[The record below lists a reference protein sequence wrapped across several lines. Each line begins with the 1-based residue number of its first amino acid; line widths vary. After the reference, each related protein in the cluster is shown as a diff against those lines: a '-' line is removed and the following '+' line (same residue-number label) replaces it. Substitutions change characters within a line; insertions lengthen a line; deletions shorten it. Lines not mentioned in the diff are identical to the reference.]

1 MRYLLILCRILV
13 GATFIVSGLVKAN
26 DPLGFSYKLEE
37 YFAESA
43 LNWPG
48 LEPWSLTLAVLAC
61 LGEVV
66 LGFAILVGGRMRL
79 ATTATLV
86 LTLFFGWL
94 TAYTDNCNQRQKDGE
109 KMTYTVM
116 VDGKEEVRD
125 KTCVTDCGCF
135 GDAMKGSL
143 GRSLTPRE
151 SFYKDLILFI
161 FLLPVFI
168 ASWRK
173 PGIHFNTTDDDKL
186 LLLGGAALVALWS
199 WIFGWSFY
207 LLFTLFAMVGYLL
220 IKRFLTGVK
229 AEWITAGFV
238 SVISLAFMGHCLAH
252 LPMKDYRPFA
262 VGKSIPEGMA
272 IPPGEK
278 ADVYETILTYKNM
291 KSGEGKDFTSADYP
305 WQDSTWVWQATEN
318 KLVQEGYHAPI
329 HDFTLTDV
337 DGTDVTEGILQEP
350 TPVLFVVSKDITEAS
365 ADCQP
370 QINALADAAFKNGW
384 YVYGVTA
391 SGYEQ
396 IEEFRHTHQNAFD
409 YLRCDGTV
417 LKTIIRSNPGI
428 VLLQQGVVRGQ
439 WHCNDVPTL
448 EEAKGALK

>member
-1 MRYLLILCRILV
+1 MRYFLILCRILV

-43 LNWPG
+43 LNWPA
-48 LEPWSLTLAVLAC
+48 LEPWSLALAMLAC

-109 KMTYTVM
+109 KMTYTV
-116 VDGKEEVRD
+116 VVNGKEEVRD

-151 SFYKDLILFI
+151 SFYKDLILFV

-168 ASWRK
+168 VSWRK
-173 PGIHFNTTDDDKL
+173 PGIAFNSADDDKPL
-186 LLLGGAALVALWS
+186 LVGGLVLVALWS
-199 WIFGWSFY
+199 WVFGWSFF
-207 LLFTLFAMVGYLL
+207 LTFTLVGILGYLL
-220 IKRFLTGVK
+220 IKRLVSGVK
-229 AEWITAGFV
+229 AEWLTAGWV
-238 SVISLAFMGHCLAH
+238 TVLTVLFMWYCLEH

-272 IPPGEK
+272 VPEGEK
-278 ADVYETILTYKNM
+278 PDVYETVLTYKNM
-291 KSGEGKDFTSADYP
+291 KTGEVKDFNSKDYP

-318 KLVQEGYHAPI
+318 KLIQEGYHPPI
-329 HDFTLTDV
+329 HDFVLTDV
-337 DGTDVTEGILQEP
+337 DGVDVTEGIMSEAN
-350 TPVLFVVSKDITEAS
+350 PVVLIVSKDITEA
-365 ADCQP
+365 ATHCQP
-370 QINALADAAFKNGW
+370 NINALAAEAFKNGW

-417 LKTIIRSNPGI
+417 LKTIIRSNPG
-428 VLLQQGVVRGQ
+428 VLLLQQGVVRGQ
-439 WHCNDVPTL
+439 WHCNDTPSI
-448 EEAKGALK
+448 EEAKKALK

>member
-1 MRYLLILCRILV
+1 MRYFLILCRVLV

-43 LNWPG
+43 LNWPA
-48 LEPWSLTLAVLAC
+48 LEPWSLALAMLAC

-94 TAYTDNCNQRQKDGE
+94 TAYTDQCNQRQKAGE

-116 VDGKEEVRD
+116 VDGKQEVRD

-151 SFYKDLILFI
+151 SFYKDLILFV

-173 PGIHFNTTDDDKL
+173 PGIAFNSADDDKPL
-186 LLLGGAALVALWS
+186 LVGGLLLVALWS
-199 WIFGWSFY
+199 WVFGWSFFVG
-207 LLFTLFAMVGYLL
+207 FTLIAILGYLL
-220 IKRFLTGVK
+220 IKRLVSGVK
-229 AEWITAGFV
+229 AEWLTAGWV
-238 SVISLAFMGHCLAH
+238 TVLTVLFMWYCLEH

-272 IPPGEK
+272 VPEGEK
-278 ADVYETILTYKNM
+278 PDVYETVLTYKNM
-291 KSGEGKDFTSADYP
+291 KTGEVKDFNSKDYP

-318 KLVQEGYHAPI
+318 KLIQEGYHPPI
-329 HDFTLTDV
+329 HDFVLTDV
-337 DGTDVTEGILQEP
+337 DGVDVTEGILSEAN
-350 TPVLFVVSKDITEAS
+350 PVLLIVSKDITEA
-365 ADCQP
+365 ATHCQP
-370 QINALADAAFKNGW
+370 NINALAAEAFKNGW

-428 VLLQQGVVRGQ
+428 LLLQQGVVRGQ
-439 WHCNDVPTL
+439 WHCNDTPSI
-448 EEAKGALK
+448 EEAKAALK

>member
-1 MRYLLILCRILV
+1 MRYFLILCRILV

-43 LNWPG
+43 LNWPA
-48 LEPWSLTLAVLAC
+48 LEPWSLALAMLAC

-109 KMTYTVM
+109 KMTYTV
-116 VDGKEEVRD
+116 VVNGKEEVRD

-151 SFYKDLILFI
+151 SFYKDLILFV

-168 ASWRK
+168 VSWRK
-173 PGIHFNTTDDDKL
+173 PGIAFNSADDDKPL
-186 LLLGGAALVALWS
+186 LVGGLLLVALWS
-199 WIFGWSFY
+199 WVFGWSFF
-207 LLFTLFAMVGYLL
+207 LTFTLVGILGYLL
-220 IKRFLTGVK
+220 IKRLVSGVK
-229 AEWITAGFV
+229 AEWLTAGWV
-238 SVISLAFMGHCLAH
+238 TVLTVLFMWYCLEH

-272 IPPGEK
+272 VPEGEK
-278 ADVYETILTYKNM
+278 PDVYETVLTYKNM
-291 KSGEGKDFTSADYP
+291 KTGEVKDFNSKDYP

-318 KLVQEGYHAPI
+318 KLIQEGYHPPI
-329 HDFTLTDV
+329 HDFVLTDV
-337 DGTDVTEGILQEP
+337 DGVDVTEGIMSEAN
-350 TPVLFVVSKDITEAS
+350 PVVLIVSKDITEA
-365 ADCQP
+365 ATHCQP
-370 QINALADAAFKNGW
+370 NINALAAEAFKNGW

-417 LKTIIRSNPGI
+417 LKTIIRSNPG
-428 VLLQQGVVRGQ
+428 VLLLQQGVVRGQ
-439 WHCNDVPTL
+439 WHCNDTPSI
-448 EEAKGALK
+448 EEAKKALK

>member
-1 MRYLLILCRILV
+1 MRQLLILCRVLV

-43 LNWPG
+43 LNWPA
-48 LEPWSLTLAVLAC
+48 LEPWALTLAILAC
-61 LGEVV
+61 LGEIV

-94 TAYTDNCNQRQKDGE
+94 TAYTDQCNQRQKAGE
-109 KMTYTVM
+109 KMTYTV
-116 VDGKEEVRD
+116 VENGVEVERD

-173 PGIHFNTTDDDKL
+173 PGIAFNTVADDRW
-186 LLLGGAALVALWS
+186 LLGLGAVAVAIWS
-199 WIFGWSFY
+199 WVFGWSFY
-207 LLFTLFAMVGYLL
+207 LLFTAVGMAGYLV
-220 IKRFLTGVK
+220 IKRLVQGVK
-229 AEWITAGFV
+229 GEWVTAGWV
-238 SVISLAFMGHCLAH
+238 AALSGLFMWWCLNH

-272 IPPGEK
+272 VPPGEK
-278 ADVYETILTYKNM
+278 PDVYETILTYKNM
-291 KSGEGKDFTSADYP
+291 STGEVKDFTSADYP

-318 KLVQEGYHAPI
+318 KLVQEGYHPPI
-329 HDFTLTDV
+329 HDFVLTDK
-337 DGTDVTEGILQEP
+337 DGVDVTEGILAEP
-350 TPVLFVVSKDITEAS
+350 TPVVLVVSKDITEAS
-365 ADCQP
+365 GDCQP
-370 QINALADAAFKNGW
+370 AINALADAAFKNGW

-396 IEEFRHTHQNAFD
+396 IEAFRHTHQNPFD

-417 LKTIIRSNPGI
+417 LKTVIRSNPGI

-448 EEAKGALK
+448 EDAKGALK

>member
-1 MRYLLILCRILV
+1 MRYFLILCRILV

-48 LEPWSLTLAVLAC
+48 LEPWSLALAMLAC

-109 KMTYTVM
+109 KMTYTV
-116 VDGKEEVRD
+116 VVNGKEEVRD

-151 SFYKDLILFI
+151 SFYKDLILFV

-168 ASWRK
+168 VSWRK
-173 PGIHFNTTDDDKL
+173 PGIAFNSADDDKPL
-186 LLLGGAALVALWS
+186 LVGGLLLVALWS
-199 WIFGWSFY
+199 WVFGWSFF
-207 LLFTLFAMVGYLL
+207 LTFTLVGILGYLL
-220 IKRFLTGVK
+220 IKRLVSGVK
-229 AEWITAGFV
+229 AEWLTAGWV
-238 SVISLAFMGHCLAH
+238 TVLTVLFMWYCLEH

-272 IPPGEK
+272 VPEGEK
-278 ADVYETILTYKNM
+278 PDVYETVLTYKNM
-291 KSGEGKDFTSADYP
+291 KTGEVKDFNSKDYP

-318 KLVQEGYHAPI
+318 KLVQEGYHPPI
-329 HDFTLTDV
+329 HDFVLTDV
-337 DGTDVTEGILQEP
+337 DGVDVTEGIMTEAN
-350 TPVLFVVSKDITEAS
+350 PVVLIISKDITEA
-365 ADCQP
+365 ATHCQP
-370 QINALADAAFKNGW
+370 NINALAAEAFKDGW

-428 VLLQQGVVRGQ
+428 LLLQQGVVRGQ
-439 WHCNDVPTL
+439 WHCNDTPSI
-448 EEAKGALK
+448 EEAKKALK

>member
-1 MRYLLILCRILV
+1 MRYLLILCRVLV

-43 LNWPG
+43 LNWPA
-48 LEPWSLTLAVLAC
+48 LDPWALTLAMLAC
-61 LGEVV
+61 LGEIV

-79 ATTATLV
+79 ATTATLI

-94 TAYTDNCNQRQKDGE
+94 TAYTDQCNQRQKAGE
-109 KMTYTVM
+109 KMTYTV
-116 VDGKEEVRD
+116 VVNGKEEVRD

-135 GDAMKGSL
+135 GDAMKGSI

-173 PGIHFNTTDDDKL
+173 PGITFNTAGDDL
-186 LLLGGAALVALWS
+186 LLLPLGLVVVGVWS
-199 WIFGWSFY
+199 WVFGWSFY
-207 LLFTLFAMVGYLL
+207 LWFTVVGLVGYLL
-220 IKRFLTGVK
+220 IKRFVAGVK
-229 AEWITAGFV
+229 GEWATAGLV
-238 SVISLAFMGHCLAH
+238 SVLSAVFMWWCLNH

-262 VGKSIPEGMA
+262 VGKSIPEGMVV
-272 IPPGEK
+272 PPGEK
-278 ADVYETILTYKNM
+278 PDVYETVLTYKNM
-291 KSGEGKDFTSADYP
+291 KTGEVKDFSSANYP

-318 KLVQEGYHAPI
+318 KLVQEGYHPPI
-329 HDFTLTDV
+329 HDFVLTDK
-337 DGTDVTEGILQEP
+337 DGVDVTEGILAEP
-350 TPVLFVVSKDITEAS
+350 GPVVLVVSKDITEAS
-365 ADCQP
+365 AACQP
-370 QINALADAAFKNGW
+370 AINALADAAFKNGW

-396 IEEFRHTHQNAFD
+396 IEEFRHTHQNPFD

-417 LKTIIRSNPGI
+417 LKTVIRSNPGI
-428 VLLQQGVVRGQ
+428 VLLQQGTVRGQ

-448 EEAKGALK
+448 EEAKAVVK

>member
-1 MRYLLILCRILV
+1 MRYFLILCRILV

-43 LNWPG
+43 LNWPV
-48 LEPWSLTLAVLAC
+48 LEPWSLVLAMLAC

-116 VDGKEEVRD
+116 VNGKEEVRD

-151 SFYKDLILFI
+151 SFYKDLILFV

-173 PGIHFNTTDDDKL
+173 PGIAFNSADDDKP
-186 LLLGGAALVALWS
+186 LLLGGLLLVALWS
-199 WIFGWSFY
+199 WVFGWSFF
-207 LLFTLFAMVGYLL
+207 LTFTLVGILGYLL
-220 IKRFLTGVK
+220 IKRLVHSVK
-229 AEWITAGFV
+229 AEWLTAGWV
-238 SVISLAFMGHCLAH
+238 AVLTVLFMWYCLEH

-272 IPPGEK
+272 VPQGEK
-278 ADVYETILTYKNM
+278 PDVYETVLTYKNM
-291 KSGEGKDFTSADYP
+291 RTGEVKDFNSKDYP

-318 KLVQEGYHAPI
+318 KLIQEGYHPPI
-329 HDFTLTDV
+329 HDFVLTDV
-337 DGTDVTEGILQEP
+337 DGVDVTEGIMTEVN
-350 TPVLFVVSKDITEAS
+350 PVVLIVSKDITEA
-365 ADCQP
+365 AAHCQP
-370 QINALADAAFKNGW
+370 QINALAAEAFKNGW

-409 YLRCDGTV
+409 YLRCDVTV

-428 VLLQQGVVRGQ
+428 LLLQQGVVRGQ
-439 WHCNDVPTL
+439 WHCNDTPSI
-448 EEAKGALK
+448 EEAKSALK

>member
-1 MRYLLILCRILV
+1 MRYFLILCRILV

-48 LEPWSLTLAVLAC
+48 LEPWSLALAMLAC

-109 KMTYTVM
+109 KMTYTV
-116 VDGKEEVRD
+116 VVNGKEEVRD

-151 SFYKDLILFI
+151 SFYKDLILFV

-168 ASWRK
+168 VSWRK
-173 PGIHFNTTDDDKL
+173 PGIAFNSADDDKPL
-186 LLLGGAALVALWS
+186 LVGGLLLVALWS
-199 WIFGWSFY
+199 WVFGWSFF
-207 LLFTLFAMVGYLL
+207 LTFTLVGILGYLL
-220 IKRFLTGVK
+220 IKRLVSGVK
-229 AEWITAGFV
+229 AEWLTAGWV
-238 SVISLAFMGHCLAH
+238 TVLTVLFMWYCLEH

-272 IPPGEK
+272 VPEGEK
-278 ADVYETILTYKNM
+278 PDVYETVLTYKNM
-291 KSGEGKDFTSADYP
+291 KTGEVKDFNSKDYP

-318 KLVQEGYHAPI
+318 KLIQEGYHPPI
-329 HDFTLTDV
+329 HDFVLTDV
-337 DGTDVTEGILQEP
+337 DGVDVTEGIMTEAN
-350 TPVLFVVSKDITEAS
+350 PVVLIISKDITEA
-365 ADCQP
+365 ATHCQP
-370 QINALADAAFKNGW
+370 NINALAAEAFKDGW

-428 VLLQQGVVRGQ
+428 LLLQQGVVRGQ
-439 WHCNDVPTL
+439 WHCNDTPSI
-448 EEAKGALK
+448 EEAKKALK